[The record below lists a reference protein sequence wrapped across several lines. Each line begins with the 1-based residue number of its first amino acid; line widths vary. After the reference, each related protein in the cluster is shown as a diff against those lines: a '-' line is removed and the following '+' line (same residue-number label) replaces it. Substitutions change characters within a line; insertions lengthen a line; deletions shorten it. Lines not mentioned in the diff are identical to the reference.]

1 MNITKHSQIF
11 AIFMIA
17 WFPISI
23 LYLHAV
29 GVGGG
34 QGDLNLAFCLFVILW
49 ALGQDRDQSKQSG
62 DCKGVRIEN
71 LLFIFSLFFIYRII
85 TSICLYVFH
94 VQANATYFE
103 DNARTDVSMIA
114 LYIFLVVAGPLL
126 EEFIFRKCLWNELKS
141 FGLVC
146 TVIATSVAF
155 MLLHDPINRIH
166 AFGDGIIL
174 GIILI
179 ITNDFKMCFFYHAFN
194 NTDAFLFIK
203 DEASTEFDVQK
214 SIAWSLAG
222 AVIAAVLILA
232 NKNYRTALKERWI
245 SACEQCK
252 SEFYEL
258 RKSKKAKRYAS
269 GMICSAAVV
278 LIAIVT
284 GFI

>member
-1 MNITKHSQIF
+1 MNITKRSQGF

-23 LYLHAV
+23 LYLHAT
-29 GVGGG
+29 GDR
-34 QGDLNLAFCLFVILW
+34 GDLFLAFCLFVILW
-49 ALGQDRDQSKQSG
+49 VLGQERDQIKKKRG
-62 DCKGVRIEN
+62 RKWIRIEN
-71 LLFIFSLFFIYRII
+71 LLFSFFLFFIYRII
-85 TSICLYVFH
+85 TVICLYAFH
-94 VQANATYFE
+94 VQANPTYYE
-103 DNARTDVSMIA
+103 DTAQVPMIVQ
-114 LYIFLVVAGPLL
+114 YIIAIIAGPLW

-146 TVIATSVAF
+146 TVIVTSVAF
-155 MLLHDPINRIH
+155 MLPHDSINRIH

-232 NKNYRTALKERWI
+232 NKNYRTALN
-245 SACEQCK
+245 STFPT
-252 SEFYEL
+252 S
-258 RKSKKAKRYAS
+258 
-269 GMICSAAVV
+269 
-278 LIAIVT
+278 
-284 GFI
+284 

>member
-1 MNITKHSQIF
+1 MMNITKRSQ
-11 AIFMIA
+11 AVAVFMIA

-23 LYLHAV
+23 LYLHT
-29 GVGGG
+29 VGGG
-34 QGDLNLAFCLFVILW
+34 QGDLNLAFCLFIILW
-49 ALGQDRDQSKQSG
+49 VLGQDRDQSKQSG
-62 DCKGVRIEN
+62 GCKGIRIEN
-71 LLFIFSLFFIYRII
+71 LLFSFFLFFIYRII
-85 TSICLYVFH
+85 TAICLYAFH
-94 VQANATYFE
+94 VQANPTYYE
-103 DNARTDVSMIA
+103 DTAQVPMIV
-114 LYIFLVVAGPLL
+114 LYIITIIAGPLW

-146 TVIATSVAF
+146 TVIVTSVAF

-179 ITNDFKMCFFYHAFN
+179 ITNDFKMCFFYHVFN
-194 NTDAFLFIK
+194 NTNAFVFLK
-203 DEASTEFDVQK
+203 DSAGTEFDVQK

>member
-1 MNITKHSQIF
+1 MNITKRSQTF

-23 LYLHAV
+23 LYLHT
-29 GVGGG
+29 VGGG
-34 QGDLNLAFCLFVILW
+34 QGDLNLAFCLFIILW
-49 ALGQDRDQSKQSG
+49 VLGQDRDQSKQSG
-62 DCKGVRIEN
+62 GCKGIRIEN
-71 LLFIFSLFFIYRII
+71 LLFSFFLFFIYRII
-85 TSICLYVFH
+85 TAICLYAFH
-94 VQANATYFE
+94 VQANPTYYE
-103 DNARTDVSMIA
+103 DTAQVPMIV
-114 LYIFLVVAGPLL
+114 LYIITIIVGPLW

-194 NTDAFLFIK
+194 NTSAFMFYKDAAGTQYDF
-203 DEASTEFDVQK
+203 QK
-214 SIAWSLAG
+214 MIILSSAG
-222 AVIAAVLILA
+222 AVVTSVFILA
-232 NKNYRTALKERWI
+232 NKKYRTALKGRWI
-245 SACEQCK
+245 AACEQCK
-252 SEFYEL
+252 GEFNEL
-258 RKSKKAKRYAS
+258 REKQKTKRYAC
-269 GMICSAAVV
+269 GMMCSAAAV
-278 LIAIVT
+278 LIAIAT

>member
-1 MNITKHSQIF
+1 MNITKHSQAF
-11 AIFMIA
+11 AIFMIV

-29 GVGGG
+29 GGG
-34 QGDLNLAFCLFVILW
+34 QDDLFLAFCLFIILW
-49 ALGQDRDQSKQSG
+49 VLGQDRDQSKQSG

-126 EEFIFRKCLWNELKS
+126 EEFIFRKCLWNELKK

-146 TVIATSVAF
+146 TVIVTSVAF
-155 MLLHDPINRIH
+155 MLLHDPGVRIH
-166 AFGDGIIL
+166 ALGGGIIY

-203 DEASTEFDVQK
+203 DEAGTELDIQK
-214 SIAWSLAG
+214 SIAWNLAG
-222 AVIAAVLILA
+222 AAIAAVFILA
-232 NKNYRTALKERWI
+232 NKKYRTALKGRWI
-245 SACEQCK
+245 AACEQCK
-252 SEFYEL
+252 GEFNEL
-258 RKSKKAKRYAS
+258 REKQKTKRYAC
-269 GMICSAAVV
+269 GMMCSAAAV
-278 LIAIVT
+278 LIAIAT

>member
-1 MNITKHSQIF
+1 
-11 AIFMIA
+11 MIA

-62 DCKGVRIEN
+62 DHKGIKIEN
-71 LLFIFSLFFIYRII
+71 LLFIFFLFFIYRII

-114 LYIFLVVAGPLL
+114 LYIFLVIAGPLW
-126 EEFIFRKCLWNELKS
+126 EEFIFRKCLWNELKK

-146 TVIATSVAF
+146 TVTVTSVAF
-155 MLLHDPINRIH
+155 MLLHDPGVRIH
-166 AFGDGIIL
+166 ALGGGIIY

-194 NTDAFLFIK
+194 NTSAFMFYKDAAGTQYDF
-203 DEASTEFDVQK
+203 QK
-214 SIAWSLAG
+214 MIILSSAG
-222 AVIAAVLILA
+222 AVITSVFILA
-232 NKNYRTALKERWI
+232 NKKYRTALKGRWI
-245 SACEQCK
+245 AACEQCK
-252 SEFYEL
+252 GEFNEL
-258 RKSKKAKRYAS
+258 REKQKTKRYAC
-269 GMICSAAVV
+269 GMMCSAAAV
-278 LIAIVT
+278 LIAIAT